1 MNAKELLEFLLG
13 IQQTQ
18 DLSEIKLNYRYD
30 YDSDVVPIIAVEE
43 LYFDDETNN
52 TLTDIVFVTDNEEK

>member
-13 IQQTQ
+13 IQETQ

-43 LYFDDETNN
+43 LYFDEETNN
-52 TLTDIVFVTDNEEK
+52 RLTDIVFVTDNEEK

>member
-13 IQQTQ
+13 IQETQ

-30 YDSDVVPIIAVEE
+30 YDSDVVNIIAVEE
-43 LYFDDETNN
+43 LYFDEETNT

>member
-13 IQQTQ
+13 IQETQ
-18 DLSEIKLNYRYD
+18 DLTEIKLNYRYD
-30 YDSDVVPIIAVEE
+30 YDSDVVNIIAVEE

>member
-13 IQQTQ
+13 IQETQ

-30 YDSDVVPIIAVEE
+30 YDSDVVNVIAVEE

>member
-1 MNAKELLEFLLG
+1 MNAKDLLEFLLG
-13 IQQTQ
+13 IQETQ

-52 TLTDIVFVTDNEEK
+52 RLTDIVFVTDNEEK

>member
-30 YDSDVVPIIAVEE
+30 YDSDVVNIIAVEE

-52 TLTDIVFVTDNEEK
+52 ILTDIVFVTDNEEK

>member
-1 MNAKELLEFLLG
+1 MNAKELLEFLLDV
-13 IQQTQ
+13 QQTQ

>member
-1 MNAKELLEFLLG
+1 MNAKDLLEFLLDV
-13 IQQTQ
+13 QQTQ

-30 YDSDVVPIIAVEE
+30 YDSDVVNIIAVEE

-52 TLTDIVFVTDNEEK
+52 ILTDIVFVTDNEEK

>member
-1 MNAKELLEFLLG
+1 MNAQELLEFLLG

-18 DLSEIKLNYRYD
+18 DLSEIKLNYRHN
-30 YDSDVVPIIAVEE
+30 YDSDVVNIIAVEE

>member
-1 MNAKELLEFLLG
+1 MNAKDLLEFLLG

-43 LYFDDETNN
+43 LYFDEETNN
-52 TLTDIVFVTDNEEK
+52 RLTDIVFVTDNEEK

>member
-13 IQQTQ
+13 IQETQ

-43 LYFDDETNN
+43 LYFDEETNN

>member
-13 IQQTQ
+13 IQETQ

>member
-13 IQQTQ
+13 IQETQ

-30 YDSDVVPIIAVEE
+30 YDSDVVNIIAVEE

>member
-13 IQQTQ
+13 IQETQ

-52 TLTDIVFVTDNEEK
+52 RLTDIVFVTDNEEK

>member
-1 MNAKELLEFLLG
+1 MNAKDLLEFLLD

-18 DLSEIKLNYRYD
+18 DLSEIKLNYRHD

>member
-1 MNAKELLEFLLG
+1 MNAKELLEFLLDV
-13 IQQTQ
+13 QQTQ

-30 YDSDVVPIIAVEE
+30 YDSDVVNIIAVEE

>member
-13 IQQTQ
+13 IQETQ
-18 DLSEIKLNYRYD
+18 NLSEIKLNYRYD

-43 LYFDDETNN
+43 LYFDEETNN
-52 TLTDIVFVTDNEEK
+52 ILTDIVFVTDNEEK

>member
-1 MNAKELLEFLLG
+1 MNAKDLLEFLLDV
-13 IQQTQ
+13 QQTQ

>member
-1 MNAKELLEFLLG
+1 MNAKDLLEFLLG

-52 TLTDIVFVTDNEEK
+52 RLTDIVFVTDNEEK

>member
-43 LYFDDETNN
+43 LYFDEETNN

>member
-1 MNAKELLEFLLG
+1 MNAKDLLEFLLG

-18 DLSEIKLNYRYD
+18 DLSEIKLNYRHD
-30 YDSDVVPIIAVEE
+30 YDSDVVNIIAVEE

>member
-13 IQQTQ
+13 IQETQ

-30 YDSDVVPIIAVEE
+30 YDSDVVNIIAVEE

-52 TLTDIVFVTDNEEK
+52 RLTDIVFVTDNEEK

>member
-13 IQQTQ
+13 IQETQ
-18 DLSEIKLNYRYD
+18 DLSEIKLNYRHD
-30 YDSDVVPIIAVEE
+30 YDSDVVNIISVEE

>member
-13 IQQTQ
+13 IQETQ

-30 YDSDVVPIIAVEE
+30 YDSDVVNIIAVEE
-43 LYFDDETNN
+43 LYFDEETNN